1 MDEYGHNDMTSEY
14 SSVDDILAEYKAERR
29 EAAVQ
34 ELYQSYLDA
43 PHEEPRTEDGLMDEE
58 GVRLYRPGK
67 AAAPKR
73 AADEAAR
80 EYVPGRRFAPEP
92 PEGGDTYAGP
102 ERGEEYEASYEAGYG
117 AEYSAGYDAG
127 YSAEYDAGYARESG
141 YEAGEAPGD
150 EPGYSLD
157 EILNDPYSVPGSQPR
172 QGRRS
177 RPPAADESGED
188 EALSEDDLPAGDTLR
203 RDDFEVDPRFNLSG
217 RREARKWRFDAPD
230 TSPEEGYEPPGGED
244 APRQWAEY
252 EALPGPDRDG
262 IAPSVAYRRDK
273 KHKKE
278 KSRKRKKRAASP
290 AEAPLPMDG
299 AAYDGDGDSHSY
311 HELGSDGSEY
321 APPKDYSYDR
331 EQEESAYKDTDSF
344 PSFREYLAGLVTGL
358 LFRARGGNARPVAD
372 TAPDEDEKELGPEVS
387 AEAAYKYYGSFVH
400 SLRLRLRICLVLLF
414 FMAWTALGLPQPGM
428 LKTLPVQAAMSLLM
442 QLTVMLLCLDVVTG
456 AAVNMARGRFGAD
469 SLAVLACV
477 LTSFDAL
484 AVALGAFGSP
494 HTPFCLL
501 SSLSLAGVLL
511 SSLLS
516 ARGLRKALRV
526 PAIAKRICAVTSEA
540 GLKDGELTLLKS
552 LRSCEGYVRRTE
564 EAPPD
569 EELYYRAAP
578 LLLIAVFLLSLV
590 VCLAKKSWS
599 EFLFVFTALL
609 SPAAPAAAL
618 LGFALPFFVGSNRI
632 FSSGAGIAGWSGLLD
647 LGRCKNLI
655 VTDRDLFPEGSV
667 KLGRCVTIDDA
678 PEEKIVSYAGTMIVA
693 SGSGIACCFEEL
705 MKKYKGSMRHV
716 ENFEYLSGGGM
727 RGIIDGET
735 VLCGGSDLMRLMNVP
750 LPFRY
755 VEKTSVLLAINGK
768 LYGIFNLEYTA
779 QPQVRKALVSLMRS
793 NRHPVFALRDFNVTP
808 EMLHNCFDLAT
819 DGYDFPPY
827 VERFAISEAR
837 PAAGSKI
844 AAVVCREGLGPLTHM
859 ADTGRSMYVAT
870 RVNLLVTLL
879 SALTGV
885 LAVFLRFLTA
895 GQVSAGFLLAF
906 ALLWLLP
913 VLLVSFF
920 LKF

>member
-1 MDEYGHNDMTSEY
+1 MDEYGHNNMTNEY
-14 SSVDDILAEYKAERR
+14 SSVDDILAEYKAEKR

-34 ELYQSYLDA
+34 ALYQSYLDA
-43 PHEEPRTEDGLMDEE
+43 PHEEPGSEDIPLDEE

-67 AAAPKR
+67 AAAPKD

-80 EYVPGRRFAPEP
+80 EYVPGRRSAPEP

-102 ERGEEYEASYEAGYG
+102 EGDEG
-117 AEYSAGYDAG
+117 AEAEYAAQYDAQYDNGYDAQYG
-127 YSAEYDAGYARESG
+127 DG
-141 YEAGEAPGD
+141 YEAQYDGGEAPGD

-157 EILNDPYSVPGSQPR
+157 EILNDPYSVPGTQPR

-177 RPPAADESGED
+177 RPAAAEEAGAEEALPED
-188 EALSEDDLPAGDTLR
+188 EPPAGDTRR
-203 RDDFEVDPRFNLSG
+203 RDDFEFDPRFNLGG
-217 RREARKWRFDAPD
+217 RREAREWRFDAPD
-230 TSPEEGYEPPGGED
+230 TSPEEGYEPPASED

-252 EALPGPDRDG
+252 EALPGPDRDALEPG
-262 IAPSVAYRRDK
+262 VQYRREK

-278 KSRKRKKRAASP
+278 KGRRRKKRAAPP
-290 AEAPLPMDG
+290 AGAPFPMDG
-299 AAYDGDGDSHSY
+299 AADNGDGDSHSY
-311 HELGSDGSEY
+311 HELGGDGSEY

-331 EQEESAYKDTDSF
+331 EQEESAYKDTDAF
-344 PSFREYLAGLVTGL
+344 PSFREYLAGLATGL
-358 LFRARGGNARPVAD
+358 LFRARGGNTRPVAD
-372 TAPDEDEKELGPEVS
+372 TAPEEDEKELGPEVS
-387 AEAAYKYYGSFVH
+387 PEAAYKYYGSFVH
-400 SLRLRLRICLVLLF
+400 SLRLRLRLCLVLLF

-484 AVALGAFGSP
+484 ATALGAFGSP

-526 PAIAKRICAVTSEA
+526 PAIAKRIYAVSGEA

-552 LRSCEGYVRRTE
+552 LRPCEGYVRRTE

-569 EELYYRAAP
+569 EELYRRAAP
-578 LLLIAVFLLSLV
+578 LLLMAVFLLSLV
-590 VCLAKKSWS
+590 VCLVQKSWG

-667 KLGRCVTIDDA
+667 KFGRCVTIDDA
-678 PEEKIVSYAGTMIVA
+678 PEEKIVSYAGTMIIA
-693 SGSGIACCFEEL
+693 SGAGIACCFDEL
-705 MKKYKGSMRHV
+705 MKKNKGSIRHV

-735 VLCGGSDLMRLMNVP
+735 VLCGGADLMRLMNVP

-779 QPQVRKALVSLMRS
+779 LPQVRKALVSLMRS

-827 VERFAISEAR
+827 VERFALTEAR

-870 RVNLLVTLL
+870 RINLLVTLL
-879 SALTGV
+879 SALIGV
-885 LAVFLRFLTA
+885 LTVFIRFLTV
-895 GQVSAGFLLAF
+895 GQVSAGLLLAF